1 MYLCLISNST
11 HIALYKY
18 KYHHCSG
25 TNWLYPQI
33 VAAFKLI
40 NERTKDANAGGIN
53 AFIMA
58 TNNNS
63 AQQQQALHQQ
73 PQDLTPVKLYS
84 VEVWNADTGA
94 LAGGELGYSV
104 GGIYSSLTGFSEE
117 DAAGS
122 VQLLALGQLLT
133 KCGFEYWDLGMDL
146 DYKRR
151 LGAELI
157 PRSDFLAHVHRSR
170 IENKGV
176 ELQCGREKVNAK
188 ELVDWGRTSTTATS
202 KKKTSNGPKENGKQ
216 PSDKEDQLT
225 VASASLDSK
234 KRSSPAPRDEPKAK
248 KKTSATDHINGKIDS
263 FDPSNYE

>member
-1 MYLCLISNST
+1 
-11 HIALYKY
+11 
-18 KYHHCSG
+18 
-25 TNWLYPQI
+25 
-33 VAAFKLI
+33 
-40 NERTKDANAGGIN
+40 
-53 AFIMA
+53 MA

-63 AQQQQALHQQ
+63 TQQQQALQQQQ
-73 PQDLTPVKLYS
+73 PQDVTPVKLYS

-94 LAGGELGYSV
+94 LAGGELGYSA

-133 KCGFEYWDLGMDL
+133 KCGFEHWDLGMDL

-157 PRSDFLAHVHRSR
+157 PRSEFLAHVHRSR

-176 ELQCGREKVNAK
+176 ELQCGGEKVNAK
-188 ELVDWGRTSTTATS
+188 ELVDWGRPSTTVATKS
-202 KKKTSNGPKENGKQ
+202 KPSGPKENGKQ
-216 PSDKEDQLT
+216 PSDKEEHIT
-225 VASASLDSK
+225 TTSVSSDSK

-248 KKTSATDHINGKIDS
+248 KKTTSATDHINGKIDS

>member
-1 MYLCLISNST
+1 MLIHALMRLLLDVIDSSKFMICMCLSAHLVLEFQLNS
-11 HIALYKY
+11 
-18 KYHHCSG
+18 YHMLSIHHQYSG

-40 NERTKDANAGGIN
+40 NERTKDSNAGGIN

-58 TNNNS
+58 TNNNNNS
-63 AQQQQALHQQ
+63 IQQQQQQ
-73 PQDLTPVKLYS
+73 PQDVTPVRLYS

-157 PRSDFLAHVHRSR
+157 PRSDFLTHVHRSR

-176 ELQCGREKVNAK
+176 ELQCGGEKVNAK
-188 ELVDWGRTSTTATS
+188 ELVDWGRPSTTTAQKES
-202 KKKTSNGPKENGKQ
+202 IQCPKRKWKTTFESGAHHY
-216 PSDKEDQLT
+216 S
-225 VASASLDSK
+225 
-234 KRSSPAPRDEPKAK
+234 
-248 KKTSATDHINGKIDS
+248 
-263 FDPSNYE
+263 

>member
-1 MYLCLISNST
+1 
-11 HIALYKY
+11 
-18 KYHHCSG
+18 
-25 TNWLYPQI
+25 
-33 VAAFKLI
+33 
-40 NERTKDANAGGIN
+40 
-53 AFIMA
+53 MA
-58 TNNNS
+58 TNNNNNS
-63 AQQQQALHQQ
+63 IHQQHQQQ
-73 PQDLTPVKLYS
+73 PQDVTPVRLYS

-157 PRSDFLAHVHRSR
+157 PRSEFLTHVHQSR

-176 ELQCGREKVNAK
+176 ELQCGGEKVNAK
-188 ELVDWGRTSTTATS
+188 ELVDWGRPSTTATS
-202 KKKTSNGPKENGKQ
+202 KKKTSNAAKENGKQ
-216 PSDKEDQLT
+216 PSVKEEQLT
-225 VASASLDSK
+225 TSCGTSVSSDSK

-248 KKTSATDHINGKIDS
+248 KKTTAATCDEKEEGKIYGGES
-263 FDPSNYE
+263 NFDPSIYNR

>member
-1 MYLCLISNST
+1 MY
-11 HIALYKY
+11 
-18 KYHHCSG
+18 SG

-40 NERTKDANAGGIN
+40 NEKTKDANAGGIN

-58 TNNNS
+58 TNNNNNS
-63 AQQQQALHQQ
+63 IQQQHQQQ
-73 PQDLTPVKLYS
+73 PQDVTPVKLYS

-133 KCGFEYWDLGMDL
+133 KCGFDYWDLGMDL

-157 PRSDFLAHVHRSR
+157 PRSEFLTHVHRSR

-176 ELQCGREKVNAK
+176 ELQCGGEKVNAK
-188 ELVDWGRTSTTATS
+188 ELVDWGRPSTTTA
-202 KKKTSNGPKENGKQ
+202 KKKASNVAKENGKQ
-216 PSDKEDQLT
+216 PSVKEDQLT
-225 VASASLDSK
+225 ASCGTSISSDSK

-248 KKTSATDHINGKIDS
+248 KKTTTTIL
-263 FDPSNYE
+263 

>member
-1 MYLCLISNST
+1 LHT
-11 HIALYKY
+11 HYT
-18 KYHHCSG
+18 HQCSG

-40 NERTKDANAGGIN
+40 NEKTKDANAGGIN

-58 TNNNS
+58 TNNNNNS
-63 AQQQQALHQQ
+63 IQQQHQQQ
-73 PQDLTPVKLYS
+73 PQDVTPVRLYS

-157 PRSDFLAHVHRSR
+157 PRSEFLTHVHRSR
-170 IENKGV
+170 IENKGI
-176 ELQCGREKVNAK
+176 ELQCGGEKVNAK
-188 ELVDWGRTSTTATS
+188 ELVDWGRPSTTTA
-202 KKKTSNGPKENGKQ
+202 KKKASNGPKENGKQ
-216 PSDKEDQLT
+216 PSIKEEQLT
-225 VASASLDSK
+225 TSSSISVSSDSK

-248 KKTSATDHINGKIDS
+248 KKTTTTIL
-263 FDPSNYE
+263 